1 MLYAIGDIH
10 GQLAQLDRALALTEA
25 DGGRDAPHVFLGDL
39 PDRGPDT
46 RGVIDRLMEGQAAGR
61 DWTVLLGNHDRM
73 FLRFVRDGVEHDPA
87 ITSGKG
93 WLYPALGGPATLAA
107 YGVMADDLTSDRPA
121 LLAETRDAVPSAHL
135 DWLAGLPLWH
145 RAQGHLFVHAGI
157 RPGIPVEDQSEEDLI
172 WIREGWLDDTRDHGE
187 MIVHGHTALDH
198 PRHEG
203 NRINLD
209 GGAGYGRPLVPA
221 VLEDGRWFT
230 LSEVGR
236 HPLTPP
242 D

>member
-10 GQLAQLDRALALTEA
+10 GQSAQLDRALALIEA

-46 RGVIDRLMEGQAAGR
+46 KGVIDRLMAGQAEGR
-61 DWTVLLGNHDRM
+61 DWTVILGNHDRM

-87 ITSGKG
+87 ISSGKG
-93 WLYPALGGPATLAA
+93 WLFPALGGPATLAS
-107 YGVMADDLTSDRPA
+107 YGVAGADETADRAA
-121 LLAETRDAVPSAHL
+121 LLAEARAAVPPAHL
-135 DWLAGLPLWH
+135 DWLADRPLWH
-145 RAQGHLFVHAGI
+145 RAQGI
-157 RPGIPVEDQSEEDLI
+157 CSSMPVSAPASRSRHQSEEDLI
-172 WIREGWLDDTRDHGE
+172 WIRDGWLDDTRDHGE
-187 MIVHGHTALDH
+187 MVVHGHTALDH

-230 LSEVGR
+230 LSEAGR
-236 HPLTPP
+236 SPLGPAG
-242 D
+242 